1 MSLLS
6 TTDQQQL
13 REQFAGLTRPV
24 HIVFFSQA
32 IGCETC
38 AETQQILREITDLTD
53 RVVVEELSL
62 VLEKERAASYGVDRV
77 PALVLLAGEEKE
89 DTRIR
94 FLGAP
99 EGWDFLSLVDAVLAV
114 GGASPQSLG
123 ADTFERLGQLTE
135 DVAIQVFVTP
145 T

>member
-1 MSLLS
+1 
-6 TTDQQQL
+6 
-13 REQFAGLTRPV
+13 
-24 HIVFFSQA
+24 
-32 IGCETC
+32 
-38 AETQQILREITDLTD
+38 
-53 RVVVEELSL
+53 
-62 VLEKERAASYGVDRV
+62 
-77 PALVLLAGEEKE
+77 VLLAGEEKE

-99 EGWDFLSLVDAVLAV
+99 EGWDFLSLIDAVLAV

-123 ADTFERLGQLTE
+123 ADTIERLGHLTE

>member
-13 REQFAGLTRPV
+13 REQFAGLMRPV

-38 AETQQILREITDLTD
+38 AETQQILREITDLTA

-99 EGWDFLSLVDAVLAV
+99 EGWDFLSLIDAVLAV

-123 ADTFERLGQLTE
+123 ADTIERLGHLTE

>member
-1 MSLLS
+1 MYPP
-6 TTDQQQL
+6 
-13 REQFAGLTRPV
+13 AGEV
-24 HIVFFSQA
+24 N
-32 IGCETC
+32 
-38 AETQQILREITDLTD
+38 
-53 RVVVEELSL
+53 
-62 VLEKERAASYGVDRV
+62 EKDRAASYGVDRV
-77 PALVLLAGEEKE
+77 PALVLLAGDEKE

-99 EGWDFLSLVDAVLAV
+99 EGWDFLSLVDAVLAA

-123 ADTFERLGQLTE
+123 PDTLERLGQLTE

>member
-6 TTDQQQL
+6 ISDQQQL
-13 REQFAGLTRPV
+13 REGFAALAHPV
-24 HIVFFSQA
+24 HILFFSQS
-32 IGCETC
+32 IGCDTC

-62 VLEKERAASYGVDRV
+62 VLEKDRAASYGIDRV
-77 PALVLLAGEEKE
+77 PALVLLAGEAKE

-99 EGWDFLSLVDAVLAV
+99 EGWDFLSLVDAVLAA

-123 ADTFERLGQLTE
+123 PETLERLGQLTE